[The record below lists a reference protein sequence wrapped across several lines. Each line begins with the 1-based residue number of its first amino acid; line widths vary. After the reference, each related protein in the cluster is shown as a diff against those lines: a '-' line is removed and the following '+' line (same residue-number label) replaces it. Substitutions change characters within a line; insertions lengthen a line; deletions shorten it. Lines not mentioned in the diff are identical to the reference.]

1 MKKLAFGICAGLLA
15 FNISAQERISI
26 GTGNTEGVFYILG
39 AGIANIIDNQ
49 VPDVFATAQPTGA
62 SVENLARLNNGSVE
76 FGFSSASTAY
86 QAYHGE
92 APFKNKFDILDI
104 GYLYPAWLQIA
115 VREDGPYKK
124 IEDLGGAKISVGAPG
139 SNNAVLCNRV
149 FEAYGIAD
157 KVKQDRSTLSESSD
171 AIQNKQL
178 DGMCALT
185 GLPTPALMQLGNVL
199 PINILSI
206 DDEVIAQMQEKYP
219 YLTTELIPAD
229 TYKGQQNDVQTI
241 GDPVNFVTSAKL
253 PDDLVYQIT
262 KAIYTNQPELEKV
275 HKIAKY
281 INAKEGAD
289 KAVIELHPGA
299 KKFFD
304 EISDK

>member
-1 MKKLAFGICAGLLA
+1 MKKLALAICTAALA
-15 FNISAQERISI
+15 FNVSAQERVSI

-39 AGIANIIDNQ
+39 AGIANVIDNK

-62 SVENLARLNNGSVE
+62 SIENLARLNNGSIQ
-76 FGFSSASTAY
+76 FGFSSGSTAY

-92 APFKNKFDILDI
+92 EPFKNKFDIVDI

-115 VREDGPYKK
+115 VRADGPYKK
-124 IEDLGGAKISVGAPG
+124 IEDLRGAKISVGAPG

-149 FEAYGIAD
+149 FEAYGIAAEI
-157 KVKQDRSTLSESSD
+157 KQDRSTLSESSD
-171 AIQNKQL
+171 AIQDKQL

-199 PINILSI
+199 PIRVLNIDTEIISG
-206 DDEVIAQMQEKYP
+206 MQEKYP
-219 YLTTELIPAD
+219 YLTTESIPAN
-229 TYKGQQNDVQTI
+229 TYKGQAEEVQTI
-241 GDPVNFVTSAKL
+241 GDPVNFVTSTKV
-253 PDDLVYQIT
+253 PDELVYEVT
-262 KAIYTNQPELEKV
+262 KAIYNSQPELEKV

-289 KAVIELHPGA
+289 KAVIKLHPGA
-299 KKFFD
+299 QKFFD
-304 EISDK
+304 EIADK